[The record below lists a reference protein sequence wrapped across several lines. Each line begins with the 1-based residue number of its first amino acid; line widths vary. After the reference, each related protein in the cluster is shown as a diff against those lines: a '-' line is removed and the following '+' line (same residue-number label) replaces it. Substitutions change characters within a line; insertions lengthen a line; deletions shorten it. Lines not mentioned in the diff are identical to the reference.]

1 MAFAQCLD
9 KSRITSRGMAAQLV
23 IDVADH
29 ELAQTGGHQKVKQ
42 RDRVRATGDSDK
54 ILPLRREQCNEF
66 F

>member
-1 MAFAQCLD
+1 
-9 KSRITSRGMAAQLV
+9 MAAQLV

-54 ILPLRREQCNEF
+54 ILPLRREQCDEF